1 MLSPECEIL
10 GLADDLQWDA
20 EDPLRVTGEEQDGG
34 EMPGSPDVSGTDV
47 LVLRLRGFLPLLR
60 FRGTACC
67 RAADL
72 NTSSW
77 ISGS

>member
-1 MLSPECEIL
+1 MLSSGREIL

-20 EDPLRVTGEEQDGG
+20 EDPLQMTGEEQDGG
-34 EMPGSPDVSGTDV
+34 EMPGSPDASPGMDV

-67 RAADL
+67 RAAAL
-72 NTSSW
+72 NTSA
-77 ISGS
+77 